1 MSSELVTVARFANSL
16 EAHLAEMR
24 LDAHGIDSIVVG
36 ESFAGL
42 YQGSSMGSVEVQVS
56 ADKADEATKIL
67 KPQEQE
73 Q

>member
-16 EAHLAEMR
+16 EANLAKMR

-56 ADKADEATKIL
+56 ADKADEAIKIL
-67 KPQEQE
+67 KSQEQE